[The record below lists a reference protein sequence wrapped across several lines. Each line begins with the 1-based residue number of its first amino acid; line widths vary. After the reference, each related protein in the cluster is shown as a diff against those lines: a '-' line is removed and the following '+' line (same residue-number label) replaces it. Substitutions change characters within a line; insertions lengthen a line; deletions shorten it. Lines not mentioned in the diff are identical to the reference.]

1 MKTTLIYVGIAIFLL
16 LFAFMGGCQY
26 HKKTFKCPEVKRNT
40 TYIHDTTT
48 YGIPTYYPYY
58 IPGKDSIVHD
68 TVNRK
73 LTKEDTLRITKNFYD
88 KHYYPR
94 KWEDTLLLVNQTDMV
109 TENKI
114 FPQNFSYVIKRPQ
127 TIINNSVDNSITYNH
142 YVVVGITYLLKDPK
156 YYSLDLTYQ
165 APKFYLGG
173 QYYPELKGFGV
184 RAGATIFH
192 FKKKK

>member
-1 MKTTLIYVGIAIFLL
+1 MKTTLIYVGIAILL
-16 LFAFMGGCQY
+16 LFFAFMGGCQY

-127 TIINNSVDNSITYNH
+127 TIINNSVDNSITFNRYVTFGLGVPIKDVNYINLEATYNWEKG
-142 YVVVGITYLLKDPK
+142 YVGAQYIPKINSFGI
-156 YYSLDLTYQ
+156 
-165 APKFYLGG
+165 
-173 QYYPELKGFGV
+173 